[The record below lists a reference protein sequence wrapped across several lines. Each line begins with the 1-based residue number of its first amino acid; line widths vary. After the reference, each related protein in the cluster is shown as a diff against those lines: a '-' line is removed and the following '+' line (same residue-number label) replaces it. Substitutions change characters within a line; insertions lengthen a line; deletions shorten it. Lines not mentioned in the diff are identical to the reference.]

1 MKSRSRTFLILPEEL
16 LVGLEHGV
24 EAGHAAY
31 EVQGVYPV
39 QYSTVQYSTVQY
51 STVQYSKYSTVQ
63 YSTVQYST
71 VQ

>member
-1 MKSRSRTFLILPEEL
+1 MISRKSESSVKSRTFLVLPEEL

-31 EVQGVYPV
+31 EVQGVYQV
-39 QYSTVQYSTVQY
+39 
-51 STVQYSKYSTVQ
+51 KYSTVQ

-71 VQ
+71 VQHSTVPMKSRA